1 LTTGFNV
8 INLEVSMTRSIHP
21 KKEVEQA
28 LKHAEAEGWRLV
40 VGGAHAWGKLYCPYK
55 GDECRCG
62 EFCISCVWSTP
73 RSAGNHANALR
84 RVVDNCATHIRRK
97 ASMRLAPQ
105 EG

>member
-1 LTTGFNV
+1 LTTGFNI
-8 INLEVSMTRSIHP
+8 INLEVGMTRSTHP
-21 KKEVEQA
+21 KKEVEEA
-28 LKHAEAEGWRLV
+28 LKHAEAEGWRLL
-40 VGGAHAWGKLYCPYK
+40 VGGAHARGKLYCPYK

-84 RVVDNCATHIRRK
+84 RVVDNCATHVKRK
-97 ASMRLAPQ
+97 AAMRLAPQ